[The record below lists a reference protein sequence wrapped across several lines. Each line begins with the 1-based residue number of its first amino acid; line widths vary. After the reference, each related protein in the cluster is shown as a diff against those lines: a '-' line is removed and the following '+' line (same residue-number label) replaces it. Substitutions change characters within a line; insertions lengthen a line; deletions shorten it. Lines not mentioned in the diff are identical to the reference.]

1 MDANRLYYKN
11 PYVAEFSARV
21 ASCAECADGWLVT
34 LDNTAFY
41 PEGGGQLGDTG
52 TLGGV
57 RVLDTREADGEAVH
71 LCSAPLAA
79 GSEVE
84 GRIDWPRRFDLMQ
97 QHSGEHIVSGIVH
110 RRFGWD
116 NVGFH
121 MGADVITVDFSGPLS
136 AEELRSVEREANEAV
151 WSDTEFETLWPTTQE
166 LEHMDFRSKK
176 ELDGSVRIIRVGGWD
191 LCACCGTHVSRAGE
205 IGLIKILS
213 AQKLRGGTRIEMV
226 CGSRAYDYVSAA
238 MEQNRKISA
247 LLSAKPLQ
255 TAESVQRL
263 QSEEAAVRYRMV
275 GLENALIELKAEA
288 QTGRGDIVLFE
299 EGFAPDAVRRLCA
312 AAGEKCGG
320 RCAVFSGTDAEGYKY
335 AVCERGG
342 DLRAFVKELNAALS
356 GSGGGKPDFVQG
368 SVKATRAQ
376 IAKFFD

>member
-11 PYVAEFSARV
+11 PYASAFSARV
-21 ASCAECADGWLVT
+21 TSCAESAEGWLVT

-41 PEGGGQLGDTG
+41 PEGGGQPGDTG

-57 RVLDTREADGEAVH
+57 RVLDTQEADGEAVH
-71 LCSAPLAA
+71 LCSAPLAV

-151 WSDTEFETLWPTTQE
+151 WSDTEFETLWPTAQE

-176 ELDGSVRIIRVGGWD
+176 ELDGSVRIVRVGGWD

-342 DLRAFVKELNAALS
+342 DLRAFVKELNVALS

>member
-11 PYVAEFSARV
+11 PYAAAFSARV
-21 ASCAECADGWLVT
+21 TSCAESAEGWLVT

-41 PEGGGQLGDTG
+41 PEGGGQPGDTG

-57 RVLDTREADGEAVH
+57 RVLDTQEADGEAVH

-84 GRIDWPRRFDLMQ
+84 GCIDWPRRFDLMQ

-151 WSDTEFETLWPTTQE
+151 WSDTEFETLWPTAQE

-176 ELDGSVRIIRVGGWD
+176 ELDGSVRIVRVGGWD

-238 MEQNRKISA
+238 TEQNRKISA

-342 DLRAFVKELNAALS
+342 DLRAFVKELNGALS